1 MKFIPHYN
9 FHKTK
14 YGEELLI
21 DIVKLKDIQKYIHR
35 DPVHTLSYFDIT
47 FIEGTAT
54 FSINNKSYTLKTG
67 DVIFSTPGEVRAWE
81 DKDNVPEGYALIFEE
96 EFLLSFFNDSQFI
109 QNLSYFS
116 TERETPVI
124 NISNIKQRTDYLLQ
138 NIITEINVYESK
150 DKHILR
156 ALLYEILMLL
166 DREYRKEYVINSEAA
181 TIVSRH
187 IKSFTDAVNKNF
199 KQHHNTKYY
208 ADKLCITP
216 NYLNEIVKKSTGV
229 NAKLYI
235 QNKILSEAKNK
246 LIYTN
251 LSISE
256 IADNLHFDSSSYFIR
271 FFRKHTGYTPLQYRN
286 NTKR

>member
-1 MKFIPHYN
+1 MKTIPHYN

-14 YGEELLI
+14 YVEELLI
-21 DIVKLKDIQKYIHR
+21 DIVRLKDIQKYIQK

-47 FIEGTAT
+47 FIESTAI
-54 FSINNKSYTLKTG
+54 FSIDSKSYILKTG
-67 DVIFSTPGEVRAWE
+67 DVVFSKPGEVRAWE
-81 DKDNVPEGYALIFEE
+81 DKNNIPEGYALIFEE

-116 TERETPVI
+116 SERKTPVI
-124 NISNIKQRTDYLLQ
+124 NISEIKLRTDYLLQ
-138 NIITEINVYESK
+138 NITAEINDYESK

-166 DREYRKEYVINSEAA
+166 NREYRKQNTSWKGTEKTTNRHANSFIEL
-181 TIVSRH
+181 VN
-187 IKSFTDAVNKNF
+187 KSFKRYHDTG
-199 KQHHNTKYY
+199 YY

-216 NYLNEIVKKSTGV
+216 NYLNEIIKRATGI

-235 QNKILSEAKNK
+235 QNKLVSEAKRM
-246 LIYTN
+246 LTYTS

-256 IADNLHFDSSSYFIR
+256 IAESLNFDSSSYFIR

-286 NTKR
+286 NTKQ